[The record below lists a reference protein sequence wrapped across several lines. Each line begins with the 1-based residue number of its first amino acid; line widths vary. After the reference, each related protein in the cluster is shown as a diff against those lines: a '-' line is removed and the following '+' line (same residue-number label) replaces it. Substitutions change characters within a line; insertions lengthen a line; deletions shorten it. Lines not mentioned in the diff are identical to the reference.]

1 MKKYQYAENR
11 MSDCSAASAS
21 GTCFAASFRALLMD
35 TVLPVSIILLIGLLP
50 LIHIIVS

>member
-21 GTCFAASFRALLMD
+21 GTCFAASFRAILMD
-35 TVLPVSIILLIGLLP
+35 TVLPVSIFLLICLLP
-50 LIHIIVS
+50 LIITS